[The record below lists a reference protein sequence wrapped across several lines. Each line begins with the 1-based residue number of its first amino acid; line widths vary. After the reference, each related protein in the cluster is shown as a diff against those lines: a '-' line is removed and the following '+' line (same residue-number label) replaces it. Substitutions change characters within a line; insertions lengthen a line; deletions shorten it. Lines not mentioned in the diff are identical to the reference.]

1 MAATVIVEPRRRLAA
16 SMFGSYPSSS
26 TTAITRARIAT
37 LTSGCPERTRETDDI
52 ATPARSATSR
62 RLRLGGPL
70 TSFRSAPEWR
80 PQPAQIHV
88 DPQPGAG
95 GRRPAPTRR
104 AGLVPRDML
113 VRPVVHERHREERTC
128 PRARRKMRDGS
139 RYEIAAPGVL
149 DRDREAE
156 RVGEVAHLAGF
167 GETADLRDLEIERFH
182 RPCLVGAHERGDV
195 GDALVENEGEGRAL
209 AHVAACLERRARLLH
224 VDAVEA
230 GQHPDGGHALLR
242 RVAAVRVGDDDVVVA
257 APGEHRAD
265 AVG

>member
-62 RLRLGGPL
+62 KLRLGGPL
-70 TSFRSAPEWR
+70 TSFRSAPERR
-80 PQPAQIHV
+80 PQPAQIHL

-95 GRRPAPTRR
+95 GRRPTPTRR

-113 VRPVVHERHREERTC
+113 VRPVVHERHREERTR
-128 PRARRKMRDGS
+128 PRARRKVRDRG

-156 RVGEVAHLAGF
+156 RVGQVAHLAGP
-167 GETADLRDLEIERFH
+167 GEAADLRDLQVERLH
-182 RPCLVGAHERGDV
+182 RPGVVCAHERRDV
-195 GDALVENEGEGRAL
+195 GDALVEDEREGRAL
-209 AHVAACLERRARLLH
+209 AHVAARLERRAGLLD

-230 GQHPDGGHALLR
+230 GQHAHGGYALLG
-242 RVAAVRVGDDDVVVA
+242 RVAPVRVGDDDVLGA
-257 APGEHRAD
+257 APGQHRAD
-265 AVG
+265 AV